1 MPTQLCDPETQ
12 LMEFAI
18 QLDTVI
24 PELGEFSAE
33 DFTGSGG
40 RLVDQDPEVA
50 AIEQFTVEDIQGTGD
65 VFGAFRATE
74 RTRSLL
80 GRRPG
85 TVAGA
90 PEAWFTACC
99 CCCCCSAAT

>member
-12 LMEFAI
+12 LMESAI

-24 PELGEFSAE
+24 PELGEFS
-33 DFTGSGG
+33 
-40 RLVDQDPEVA
+40 EVA
-50 AIEQFTVEDIQGTGD
+50 AIEQFTIEDVQGTGE

-74 RTRSLL
+74 KTRSLL

-85 TVAGA
+85 TVAGT